1 MKRTTLILEDSLH
14 AEIKERA
21 KRNGR
26 SLQKEIVAVL
36 EGTVSVPMVGK
47 IQDDGTI
54 KFDNYWN
61 TPAGIEQSR

>member
-1 MKRTTLILEDSLH
+1 MKRTTLILDDSLH

-47 IQDDGTI
+47 IQEDGTV

-61 TPAGIEQSR
+61 TPEGIEQSR